1 MMDVKSLQREM
12 LRLLEDYTGYKV
24 VPANTTKQ
32 MPNYPYISYSLL
44 NVDTRKGTYSAH
56 TGTKIVEGIE
66 TPVNMLSMPA
76 SIKYSFT
83 VQSDDDVEAL
93 IHSISIKDFFEESK
107 RQELADIGL
116 IVSDVGGITPRDN
129 MLTIEYEYRK
139 GLDVTLSL
147 NNVMESADVGVI
159 SDATINDVNL

>member
-12 LRLLEDYTGYKV
+12 LRLLEDYTGCKV

-76 SIKYSFT
+76 RLKYSFT

-116 IVSDVGGITPRDN
+116 IVSDVGGITQRDN

>member
-12 LRLLEDYTGYKV
+12 LRLLEDYTGCKV
-24 VPANTTKQ
+24 VQANTTKQ
-32 MPNYPYISYSLL
+32 MPNYPYISYSIL

>member
-12 LRLLEDYTGYKV
+12 LRLLEDYTGCKV
-24 VPANTTKQ
+24 VQANTTKQ

-76 SIKYSFT
+76 ILKYSFT
-83 VQSDDDVEAL
+83 VQSDDDVAAL
-93 IHSISIKDFFEESK
+93 IHAISIKDFFEESK

-116 IVSDVGGITPRDN
+116 IVSDVGGITQRDN